1 MCNLYTALRGISI
14 HQPRTEVQAARHAG
28 VVAPGG
34 GSVVEP
40 GYEVFQE
47 VLHDSNVGAGVTKTV
62 TTAPVGYSK
71 LLISSSGYRFPAACC
86 DV

>member
-14 HQPRTEVQAARHAG
+14 NQPGTEVQAARHAG
-28 VVAPGG
+28 AVPPGG

-40 GYEVFQE
+40 GYEVFEE
-47 VLHDSNVGAGVTKTV
+47 VLHDSNVRVGVTKTV
-62 TTAPVGYSK
+62 TVGVVGQSK
-71 LLISSSGYRFPAACC
+71 FVISSSGYRFPAACC